1 MSIVLNNENSE
12 NIINSLVQEKENLM
26 KMILELE
33 NDIVLRNLN
42 FENEIKNLE
51 NSITTLK
58 NENNDHLNE
67 IKSEKQKNQNLLI
80 SIDEYIEKIRFILN
94 EKEIIELNYKTQIE
108 KLSQEYD
115 LIINEKMKNQ
125 NNIENQRK
133 ETTNCEEIYK
143 YEEIIKDYERK
154 LNFCNKIQN
163 TLKSELNIVS
173 EENERL
179 KNENNF
185 ISSKLTEIRQ
195 ELKQL
200 KNEHKKLNNAYLDQM
215 NKCDELNIKY
225 QDLKQD
231 SLKQLKKNNYYSNK
245 DNNPI
250 SIIDEENLCSLE
262 DIEIN
267 KEFLEDNFLT
277 NNENQYYLNQI
288 DSLNKQLIL
297 LKDHQNDE
305 LIIYKKEI
313 ENLENLV
320 FESRLNH
327 ADYIYEKENECSIFF
342 NLSKYILNDI
352 FNLNIILKKDIRNEF
367 RELKKDIYFKIYNK
381 LCRKCMP

>member
-1 MSIVLNNENSE
+1 MSIILNNENSE
-12 NIINSLVQEKENLM
+12 NIIKSLIEEKENLM
-26 KMILELE
+26 RMILELE

-42 FENEIKNLE
+42 FDNEIKNLE

-58 NENNDHLNE
+58 NENNDHLNQ
-67 IKSEKQKNQNLLI
+67 IKFEKQKNQNLLI
-80 SIDEYIEKIRFILN
+80 SIDEYIEKIRIILN

-108 KLSQEYD
+108 KLSQEYE
-115 LIINEKMKNQ
+115 LIMNEKMKNQ
-125 NNIENQRK
+125 NNIENQSK
-133 ETTNCEEIYK
+133 ETSNCEEINK

-154 LNFCNKIQN
+154 LNFNNKIQN
-163 TLKSELNIVS
+163 TLKSELNIAS

-185 ISSKLTEIRQ
+185 IGTKLTEIRQ
-195 ELKQL
+195 ELKLL
-200 KNEHKKLNNAYLDQM
+200 KNEHKKLNNAYLDQT

-231 SLKQLKKNNYYSNK
+231 SLRQFKKNNYYSNK

-267 KEFLEDNFLT
+267 KEYSENNFLT
-277 NNENQYYLNQI
+277 NNENQFYLNQI
-288 DSLNKQLIL
+288 DSLNKQLTL
-297 LKDHQNDE
+297 LKDHQNNE
-305 LIIYKKEI
+305 LIIYKREI
-313 ENLENLV
+313 ENLEDLI
-320 FESRLNH
+320 FESRIKH
-327 ADYIYEKENECSIFF
+327 AEYVYEKENEFSIFF
-342 NLSKYILNDI
+342 NLSKYILNEI
-352 FNLNIILKKDIRNEF
+352 FNLNITLKKDIRNEF
-367 RELKKDIYFKIYNK
+367 RQLKKDIYFKIYNK